1 MRRAGLVRVWMWIV
15 IGLASVGAS
24 AADNAIA
31 GAPTGLASSAVL
43 VVDQEL
49 GTPLYAKNTQAVMP
63 IASITKLMT
72 AVVVLDAQQPL
83 DEIVEVTE
91 DDIDFVKGTGSRL
104 RIGTQLTRRE
114 MLKLALMASENRAA
128 SALGHH
134 WPGGVG
140 AFVDAMNRRAREL
153 GMRDSRFVDPTGLNP
168 LNVSTAE
175 DLVRLVQA
183 GYRHDVIREFTTTSS
198 HLVEVDSPTARP
210 RLLSFS
216 NSNGLVR
223 AGKWDI
229 GLSKTGYISEAGRC
243 LVMQARI
250 AARPVIIVLLDSW
263 GKFSRIGDANRI
275 KQWIERE
282 TGFVTGPDPDVTP
295 RHRFHAP
302 KSRPA
307 ARHRAAP
314 LRTQLAPSKAQRSK
328 SARRLARA

>member
-1 MRRAGLVRVWMWIV
+1 MRRAWRQGLVGLAVCLFAGTGATAADLSGAPA
-15 IGLASVGAS
+15 GLAS
-24 AADNAIA
+24 N
-31 GAPTGLASSAVL
+31 AVL
-43 VVDQEL
+43 VVDQEN

-183 GYRHDVIREFTTTSS
+183 GYRHELIRDFTTTSS
-198 HLVEVDSPTARP
+198 HAVEVESARSRP
-210 RLLSFS
+210 RMLSFN

-229 GLSKTGYISEAGRC
+229 GLSKTGYIAEAGRC

-282 TGFVTGPDPDVTP
+282 SGVAVEPEPAP
-295 RHRFHAP
+295 RHRFHGH
-302 KSRPA
+302 KSRVGGRERGAGLRAQVAPGK
-307 ARHRAAP
+307 ARGRHDR
-314 LRTQLAPSKAQRSK
+314 
-328 SARRLARA
+328 